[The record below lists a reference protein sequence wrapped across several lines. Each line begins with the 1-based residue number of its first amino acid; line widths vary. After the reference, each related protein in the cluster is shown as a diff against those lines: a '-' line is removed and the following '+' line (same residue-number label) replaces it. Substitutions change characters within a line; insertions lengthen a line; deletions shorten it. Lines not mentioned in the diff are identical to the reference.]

1 MSHQSQSLL
10 RLCRKSVL
18 AFVFQRRPIR
28 CRTFIAEEGGF
39 MFIETY
45 YDERAAVPGSTSEPM
60 IPYPELSGEELTVWR
75 KYLPMR
81 RQIRKVSS
89 WFNGEIIP
97 GPVITEI
104 ERAKMAP
111 RLFDHIEIWSRAAD
125 PMAVGVIGE
134 EKPRYFSIVRWGDA
148 ELTLEQVKE
157 RLRVEK
163 WLFGLAAAVGMLV
176 CLAATLAAVVH
187 GG

>member
-1 MSHQSQSLL
+1 
-10 RLCRKSVL
+10 
-18 AFVFQRRPIR
+18 
-28 CRTFIAEEGGF
+28 

-45 YDERAAVPGSTSEPM
+45 YDDRTAIAGSTNNPM
-60 IPYPELSGEELTVWR
+60 IPYPELLGEELTVWR
-75 KYLPMR
+75 KYLPVR
-81 RQIRKVSS
+81 RPIRKLFSF
-89 WFNGEIIP
+89 FNGEIVP

-104 ERAKMAP
+104 ERAKRAP
-111 RLFDHIEIWSRAAD
+111 GLFDRIEIWSRTGD

-134 EKPRYFSIVRWGDA
+134 EKPRYFSIARWGDS
-148 ELTLEQVKE
+148 EVTLEQVKE

-163 WLFGLAAAVGMLV
+163 WMIWLTSTVGILV

>member
-1 MSHQSQSLL
+1 
-10 RLCRKSVL
+10 
-18 AFVFQRRPIR
+18 
-28 CRTFIAEEGGF
+28 

-60 IPYPELSGEELTVWR
+60 IPYPELFGEELTVWQ
-75 KYLPMR
+75 KYLPIR
-81 RQIRKVSS
+81 RPIRKLSS

-104 ERAKMAP
+104 EKAKNAP
-111 RLFDHIEIWSRAAD
+111 GLFDRIEIWSRTDD

-148 ELTLEQVKE
+148 KLTLAQVKR
-157 RLRVEK
+157 RLWVEG
-163 WLFGLAAAVGMLV
+163 WLLQLLV
-176 CLAATLAAVVH
+176 AL
-187 GG
+187 

>member
-45 YDERAAVPGSTSEPM
+45 YDERAAVPASTSEPV
-60 IPYPELSGEELTVWR
+60 IPYPELSGEALTVWR

-81 RQIRKVSS
+81 RQIRNLDSRL
-89 WFNGEIIP
+89 NRETIP
-97 GPVITEI
+97 GPVITEL
-104 ERAKMAP
+104 EKAKKVS
-111 RLFDHIEIWSRAAD
+111 RLFDRIEIWSRTDD
-125 PMAVGVIGE
+125 PMAVGIVGE
-134 EKPRYFSIVRWGDA
+134 EKPRYFSIARWGM
-148 ELTLEQVKE
+148 
-157 RLRVEK
+157 RNSRSRR
-163 WLFGLAAAVGMLV
+163 
-176 CLAATLAAVVH
+176 
-187 GG
+187 